1 MVVRAHGRLH
11 AGYPLILAGCTNPN
25 LSYPPGSVSSGYAK
39 LRCPSPERA
48 QRSHVRLWHAS
59 SARGRRHARNR
70 QSTCYADTSGTKPPS
85 SIRSEPFSVL
95 AWVTTFWAGTAR
107 STAIVSIRLT
117 RSCKW
122 ANRCSQPRSI
132 RSRSADGTLA
142 SLDGIMNFARLC
154 VMAAVFDLLRTSW
167 THLSHSRQ
175 CCCIT
180 RRSA

>member
-1 MVVRAHGRLH
+1 MVVRAHGRLN
-11 AGYPLILAGCTNPN
+11 AGYPLILAGCTTHPN
-25 LSYPPGSVSSGYAK
+25 LSSPPDSVSSGYAK

-59 SARGRRHARNR
+59 SARGRRHACNR

-95 AWVTTFWAGTAR
+95 AWVTR

-132 RSRSADGTLA
+132 RCRSADGTLA

-154 VMAAVFDLLRTSW
+154 VMA
-167 THLSHSRQ
+167 
-175 CCCIT
+175 
-180 RRSA
+180 